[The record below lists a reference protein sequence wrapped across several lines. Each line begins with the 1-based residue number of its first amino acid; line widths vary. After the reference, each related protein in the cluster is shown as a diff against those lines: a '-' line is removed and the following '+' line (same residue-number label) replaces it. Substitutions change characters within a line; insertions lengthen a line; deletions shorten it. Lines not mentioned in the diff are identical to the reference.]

1 MLITPLNRN
10 KLWYVKNTFSH
21 LLLSHFTLIPTRVAK
36 LVLKFKQC
44 SITLKK
50 NRKKKEKMRKKGSQY
65 TTALSNFKSIR
76 ERIIWLFIVFIFL
89 ICCSSCLFET
99 ARGKWKK
106 LMSGHYLHVV
116 NLRWHH
122 LNWRKTV
129 SELETAH

>member
-21 LLLSHFTLIPTRVAK
+21 LLLSHFALIPTRVAK
-36 LVLKFKQC
+36 LVLKFKRC

-50 NRKKKEKMRKKGSQY
+50 NRKKKRKWGIKE
-65 TTALSNFKSIR
+65 ANIR
-76 ERIIWLFIVFIFL
+76 QRFQILNQFESASFGCYSLYFLF
-89 ICCSSCLFET
+89 CCSSCLFET